1 MTPQQRS
8 AAAKKAY
15 RSRKRQDEALASP
28 VEPAPEKP
36 KSKSARIIDLL
47 ATTDLTRAEIAA
59 RIGCLP
65 EYVRVVEQRLAA
77 EPGNRPE
84 ERWQKRNKV
93 AYLARMRE
101 RYADRYANDPEF
113 RERRQRYNR
122 EQARRRWNDP
132 DQRQKLLDYQRDR
145 RRRLAE
151 ARA

>member
-8 AAAKKAY
+8 AAAKKAF

-65 EYVRVVEQRLAA
+65 EYVRAVEQRSEA
-77 EPGNRPE
+77 EPGNSPDQ
-84 ERWQKRNKV
+84 RWKMRNRET
-93 AYLARMRE
+93 YLARMRE
-101 RYADRYANDPEF
+101 RFADRYTNDAEF

-122 EQARRRWNDP
+122 EQARRKR
-132 DQRQKLLDYQRDR
+132 
-145 RRRLAE
+145 AE
-151 ARA
+151 SRA